1 MAVSFVII
9 ASLTVAKLDR
19 NGNAIVAIISKIF
32 VSSLIKVR
40 RDFDFVGNNHRGSP
54 SYGLVARYAQ
64 EETLVKEKKYNDQIK
79 HCVNGS
85 NRFSGR
91 RFTII
96 DQLKNI

>member
-1 MAVSFVII
+1 MADSFVII

-19 NGNAIVAIISKIF
+19 SGNAIVAIISKIF
-32 VSSLIKVR
+32 ISSLINDR
-40 RDFDFVGNNHRGSP
+40 RDFDFVGNNHRGPP

-64 EETLVKEKKYNDQIK
+64 EETLVKEKKYNDRIK